1 MKRKIK
7 RYDGEDGS
15 LVEDESDRGSMTA
28 DQQANSDAT
37 NAAAKT
43 AEPQSFKE
51 AFAKGRADALAG
63 GSKTFTWN
71 GKSYTTELASN
82 KPAAKTVTS
91 KAESSTPKPEYKA
104 ESSTPKPEYKTEFQR
119 QQEAAGE
126 GADAFG
132 RVLNKVGDK
141 IRSSVTPNKTQIKK
155 TSTNPNVPTPEEAAA
170 NRKEAA
176 ETIGKVASGIG
187 SYLKDTFTPSGRM
200 AVEKRREANKATPG
214 FKKGGMA
221 SSRGDGIA
229 QRGHTKGR
237 YM

>member
-1 MKRKIK
+1 MKRKSK
-7 RYDGEDGS
+7 RFDGGGLS
-15 LVEDESDRGSMTA
+15 GLSEDEQSLSDYGTA
-28 DQQANSDAT
+28 
-37 NAAAKT
+37 T
-43 AEPQSFKE
+43 APPGEASGDIQPARPMSFKE
-51 AFAKGRADALAG
+51 AFASARSG
-63 GSKTFTWN
+63 GDKVFNWN
-71 GKSYTTELASN
+71 GKNYTTELA
-82 KPAAKTVTS
+82 KPSPAPSYKASPASSPASSPAFSPAFSPVP
-91 KAESSTPKPEYKA
+91 KAET
-104 ESSTPKPEYKTEFQR
+104 
-119 QQEAAGE
+119 
-126 GADAFG
+126 
-132 RVLNKVGDK
+132 
-141 IRSSVTPNKTQIKK
+141 KTQIKK